1 MPHDESMSI
10 PTQQPQQHARQLR
23 RPFQDRAF
31 AGVAAGLGQRFNVS
45 PAWFRVAFILLA
57 LAGGV
62 GFLLYGIGWIL
73 IPDEGSNESIA
84 EGWVDGFDA
93 SNSAMVIGVVLIGMA
108 SVILVSS
115 LRLVSGKFVVA
126 AVLLVLGVLLYRGDL
141 TRSKE
146 PSDPEDST
154 DPESPLADDVAPESI
169 DDDDAALASPDGGD
183 GEDGSTEPGGAD
195 VAAPVAAGAMAAGGA
210 GAMAAGGAGAMTA
223 VAPPARPPK
232 PRPPKPRSI
241 LGQLTLAATL
251 IAVGGLALLDVA
263 DVLYPDP
270 VHYLAVA
277 VGVIGGGLLVGTL
290 FGRARWLIFIGL
302 FLAPFLFVASFVS
315 EWSFSGE
322 AGERYIQ
329 VTSIEDLERANY
341 SYDHSFGSLE
351 LDLRWFELPAESS
364 GVVLPISIDARV
376 SAGELRIWLPQE
388 TGAIVTGSAGMG
400 SVKLFGDE
408 SAGIGVSNTAE
419 TGAEVPNVA
428 FNIYA
433 RADFG
438 TVVVDVPLENE
449 PRPLVWE
456 E

>member
-1 MPHDESMSI
+1 MSN
-10 PTQQPQQHARQLR
+10 PTQQPELQSRQLR

-57 LAGGV
+57 LFGGT
-62 GFLLYGIGWIL
+62 GFLLYGLGWIL

-84 EGWVDGFDA
+84 EGWVDGFNA
-93 SNSAMVIGVVLIGMA
+93 SNSAMVIGIALIGVA

-115 LRLVSGKFVVA
+115 FQLISGKFVVA

-146 PSDPEDST
+146 PSDLESST
-154 DPESPLADDVAPESI
+154 DPDSAPADDSGGSVSF
-169 DDDDAALASPDGGD
+169 DDDDAIPESSDGGD
-183 GEDGSTEPGGAD
+183 EERRSIPPGDADAAALVDSGGAAPI
-195 VAAPVAAGAMAAGGA
+195 AAPQ
-210 GAMAAGGAGAMTA
+210 TA
-223 VAPPARPPK
+223 PAVPARPPK
-232 PRPPKPRSI
+232 PRPQKPRSI

-263 DVLYPDP
+263 DVLYPHP
-270 VHYLAVA
+270 VHYLAVT
-277 VGVIGGGLLVGTL
+277 VGVIGAGLLVGTL

-302 FLAPFLFVASFVS
+302 FLAPFLFVASVVS

-329 VTSIEDLERANY
+329 VTSIEDLERANF
-341 SYDHSFGSLE
+341 SYDHSFGVLK
-351 LDLRWFELPAESS
+351 LDLRWFEPPAETS
-364 GVVLPISIDARV
+364 GDVSEISIDARV
-376 SAGELRIWLPQE
+376 SAGELRILLPQE
-388 TGAIVTGSAGMG
+388 TGAVVTGSAGMG

-419 TGAEVPNVA
+419 TDAEAPNVV
-428 FNIYA
+428 FTIYA

>member
-1 MPHDESMSI
+1 M
-10 PTQQPQQHARQLR
+10 
-23 RPFQDRAF
+23 
-31 AGVAAGLGQRFNVS
+31 AAGLGQRFDVS

-57 LAGGV
+57 LSGI
-62 GFLLYGIGWIL
+62 GFFLYGLGWIL
-73 IPDEGSNESIA
+73 IPDEGSDESIA

-115 LRLVSGKFVVA
+115 LHLISGKFVVA

-146 PSDPEDST
+146 PSDPDGST
-154 DPESPLADDVAPESI
+154 DSDSSAADDDAGSESL
-169 DDDDAALASPDGGD
+169 DDDDATPESSDGADEG
-183 GEDGSTEPGGAD
+183 GPIEPGDAGAAALVAPGGTAA
-195 VAAPVAAGAMAAGGA
+195 VAAPQTTPAA
-210 GAMAAGGAGAMTA
+210 
-223 VAPPARPPK
+223 PARPPK
-232 PRPPKPRSI
+232 PRPQKPRSI

-270 VHYLAVA
+270 VHYLAVT

-290 FGRARWLIFIGL
+290 FGSARWLIFIGL
-302 FLAPFLFVASFVS
+302 FLAPFLFVASVVS

-329 VTSIEDLERANY
+329 VASIEDLERANF
-341 SYDHSFGSLE
+341 SYDHSVGVLE
-351 LDLRWFELPAESS
+351 LDLRWFEPPTETS
-364 GVVLPISIDARV
+364 GDVSEISIDARV
-376 SAGELRIWLPQE
+376 SAGELRILLPQE
-388 TGAIVTGSAGMG
+388 AGAVVTGSAGFG

-419 TGAEVPNVA
+419 TGNDAWNLI
-428 FNIYA
+428 FTIDA
-433 RADFG
+433 RAEFG
-438 TVVVDVPLENE
+438 SVVVDAPFENE
-449 PRPLVWE
+449 PRPPVWE

>member
-1 MPHDESMSI
+1 LLHDEAMSTS
-10 PTQQPQQHARQLR
+10 TQQPRQQSRQLR

-31 AGVAAGLGQRFNVS
+31 AGVAAGLGRRFDVS

-57 LAGGV
+57 LFGGI
-62 GFLLYGIGWIL
+62 GFLLYGLGWIL
-73 IPDEGSNESIA
+73 IPDEGSDESIA

-115 LRLVSGKFVVA
+115 LHLISGKFVVA

-146 PSDPEDST
+146 PSDPEGST
-154 DPESPLADDVAPESI
+154 DPESSPA
-169 DDDDAALASPDGGD
+169 DDDATPESSDGGD
-183 GEDGSTEPGGAD
+183 EEGGPLEPGDAD
-195 VAAPVAAGAMAAGGA
+195 AAALVAPGGTAAIAAPQTAPAA
-210 GAMAAGGAGAMTA
+210 
-223 VAPPARPPK
+223 PARPPK
-232 PRPPKPRSI
+232 PRPQKPRSI

-251 IAVGGLALLDVA
+251 IAVGGLALLDAA

-270 VHYLAVA
+270 VHYLAVT

-302 FLAPFLFVASFVS
+302 FLAPFLFVASVVS

-329 VTSIEDLERANY
+329 VTSIEDLERANF
-341 SYDHSFGSLE
+341 SYDHSAGVLE
-351 LDLRWFELPAESS
+351 LDLRWFEPPAETS
-364 GVVLPISIDARV
+364 GGASPISIDARV

-388 TGAIVTGSAGMG
+388 TGAVVTGSAGIG

-419 TGAEVPNVA
+419 TGGDASNLMFTVD
-428 FNIYA
+428 A

-438 TVVVDVPLENE
+438 SVVVDVPLENE
-449 PRPLVWE
+449 PRPPVWE
-456 E
+456 D

>member
-1 MPHDESMSI
+1 M
-10 PTQQPQQHARQLR
+10 
-23 RPFQDRAF
+23 
-31 AGVAAGLGQRFNVS
+31 AAGLGQRFDVS
-45 PAWFRVAFILLA
+45 PAWFRVGFILLA
-57 LAGGV
+57 LFGGV
-62 GFLLYGIGWIL
+62 GFFLYGLGWIL
-73 IPDEGSNESIA
+73 IPDEGSDESIA

-115 LRLVSGKFVVA
+115 LHLVSGKFVVA

-146 PSDPEDST
+146 PSGPEDST
-154 DPESPLADDVAPESI
+154 DPETPPTDDDAAAESL
-169 DDDDAALASPDGGD
+169 DDDDAAPASPDGGAE
-183 GEDGSTEPGGAD
+183 EDGSIEPRGAD
-195 VAAPVAAGAMAAGGA
+195 DATADAAAAMAAGGA
-210 GAMAAGGAGAMTA
+210 GGIAA
-223 VAPPARPPK
+223 VAAPARPPK
-232 PRPPKPRSI
+232 PRPPKQRSI

-251 IAVGGLALLDVA
+251 IGVGGLALLDVA
-263 DVLYPDP
+263 NVLYPDP

-322 AGERYIQ
+322 AGERYLQ
-329 VTSIEDLERANY
+329 VTSIEDLERADF
-341 SYDHSFGSLE
+341 SYDHSFGVLE
-351 LDLRWFELPAESS
+351 LDFRWFELPAEAS
-364 GVVLPISIDARV
+364 GVVPPISIDARV

-388 TGAIVTGSAGMG
+388 TGAVVTGSAGMG

-419 TGAEVPNVA
+419 AGVEVPNVV
-428 FNIYA
+428 FTIYA

-438 TVVVDVPLENE
+438 SVVVDVPLETE
-449 PRPLVWE
+449 PRPIVWE

>member
-62 GFLLYGIGWIL
+62 GFVLYGIGWIL

-154 DPESPLADDVAPESI
+154 DPESPIADDLAPESI
-169 DDDDAALASPDGGD
+169 DDDDATPAPPDGGD

-195 VAAPVAAGAMAAGGA
+195 TAAPVAAGAV
-210 GAMAAGGAGAMTA
+210 AAGGAGAMTA
-223 VAPPARPPK
+223 VAAPARPPK

-351 LDLRWFELPAESS
+351 LDLRWFEVPAEAS
-364 GVVLPISIDARV
+364 GVVPPISIDARV
-376 SAGELRIWLPQE
+376 SAGELRIRLPQE
-388 TGAIVTGSAGMG
+388 TGAVVTGSAGMG

-419 TGAEVPNVA
+419 TGDKEPNVV
-428 FNIYA
+428 FTIYA

-449 PRPLVWE
+449 PRPPEWE

>member
-1 MPHDESMSI
+1 MST
-10 PTQQPQQHARQLR
+10 PTQHQQQRRQLR

-31 AGVAAGLGQRFNVS
+31 AGVAAGLGQRFDVS
-45 PAWFRVAFILLA
+45 PAWFRVGFILLA
-57 LAGGV
+57 LGGGI
-62 GFLLYGIGWIL
+62 GFLLYGLGWIL
-73 IPDEGSNESIA
+73 IPDEGSDESIA
-84 EGWVDGFDA
+84 AGWVDGFDA

-115 LRLVSGKFVVA
+115 LHLVSGKFIVA
-126 AVLLVLGVLLYRGDL
+126 AILLALGVLLYRGDL
-141 TRSKE
+141 TRSKA
-146 PSDPEDST
+146 PSDPDGST
-154 DPESPLADDVAPESI
+154 DPDAPLDDRAAAPGSG
-169 DDDDAALASPDGGD
+169 DDDDAAPESSDGDDEEAESAETGDASV
-183 GEDGSTEPGGAD
+183 EA
-195 VAAPVAAGAMAAGGA
+195 VAAGAGTAAF
-210 GAMAAGGAGAMTA
+210 AAPQA
-223 VAPPARPPK
+223 APAAPAHPPK
-232 PRPPKPRSI
+232 RRPPKPRSI
-241 LGQLTLAATL
+241 LGQLTLAAML

-263 DVLYPDP
+263 NVLYPDP

-277 VGVIGGGLLVGTL
+277 IGVVGGGLLVGTL

-302 FLAPFLFVASFVS
+302 FLAPFLLVASFVS

-341 SYDHSFGSLE
+341 SYDHSAGVLE
-351 LDLRWFELPAESS
+351 LDLRWFELPPANS
-364 GVVLPISIDARV
+364 GTAYPISIDARV

-388 TGAIVTGSAGMG
+388 TRAVVAGSAGIG

-419 TGAEVPNVA
+419 TGTNLPQLIFTVD
-428 FNIYA
+428 A

-438 TVVVDVPLENE
+438 SVVVDVPLENE
-449 PRPLVWE
+449 PRPIVWE

>member
-1 MPHDESMSI
+1 MM
-10 PTQQPQQHARQLR
+10 
-23 RPFQDRAF
+23 AF
-31 AGVAAGLGQRFNVS
+31 AGVAAGLGQRFDVS

-57 LAGGV
+57 LFGGI
-62 GFLLYGIGWIL
+62 GFVLYGLGWIL
-73 IPDEGSNESIA
+73 IPDEESDESIA

-93 SNSAMVIGVVLIGMA
+93 SNSAMVVGIVLIGVA
-108 SVILVSS
+108 SLILVSS
-115 LRLVSGKFVVA
+115 FNLISSKFVVA
-126 AVLLVLGVLLYRGDL
+126 AVLLVLGVLLYRRDL
-141 TRSKE
+141 GRSKE
-146 PSDPEDST
+146 QPDPGGST
-154 DPESPLADDVAPESI
+154 DGETPLDDGDAKSGSDREGDAAPDASDGGAKDSKSI
-169 DDDDAALASPDGGD
+169 DW
-183 GEDGSTEPGGAD
+183 GGAD
-195 VAAPVAAGAMAAGGA
+195 HAALVAADTTAAAAAPQNAPVA
-210 GAMAAGGAGAMTA
+210 
-223 VAPPARPPK
+223 PARPPRT
-232 PRPPKPRSI
+232 RPPKPRSV

-251 IAVGGLALLDVA
+251 IAIGGLALLDVA
-263 DVLYPDP
+263 NVLYPDP

-329 VTSIEDLERANY
+329 VTSIEDLERANF
-341 SYDHSFGSLE
+341 SYDHSFGVLE
-351 LDLRWFELPAESS
+351 LDLRWFELPTGGSD
-364 GVVLPISIDARV
+364 VVSPISIDARV
-376 SAGELRIWLPQE
+376 SAGELRIRLPQE

-400 SVKLFGDE
+400 SVTLFGDE

-419 TGAEVPNVA
+419 TGGESPKAVFA
-428 FNIYA
+428 IDA

-438 TVVVDVPLENE
+438 SVVVDVPLEYE

>member
-1 MPHDESMSI
+1 LLHDEAMSTS
-10 PTQQPQQHARQLR
+10 TQQPRQQSRQLR

-31 AGVAAGLGQRFNVS
+31 AGVAAGLGRRFDVS

-57 LAGGV
+57 LFGGI
-62 GFLLYGIGWIL
+62 GFLLYGLGWIL
-73 IPDEGSNESIA
+73 IPDEGSDESIA

-115 LRLVSGKFVVA
+115 LHLISGKFVVA

-146 PSDPEDST
+146 PSDPEGST
-154 DPESPLADDVAPESI
+154 DPESSPA
-169 DDDDAALASPDGGD
+169 DDDATPESSDGGD
-183 GEDGSTEPGGAD
+183 EEGGPLEPGDAD
-195 VAAPVAAGAMAAGGA
+195 AAALVAPGGTAAIAAPQTAPAA
-210 GAMAAGGAGAMTA
+210 
-223 VAPPARPPK
+223 PARPPK
-232 PRPPKPRSI
+232 PRPQKPRSI

-251 IAVGGLALLDVA
+251 IAVGGLALLDAA

-270 VHYLAVA
+270 VHYLAVT

-302 FLAPFLFVASFVS
+302 FLAPFLFVASVVS

-329 VTSIEDLERANY
+329 VTSIEDLERANF
-341 SYDHSFGSLE
+341 SYDHSAGVLE
-351 LDLRWFELPAESS
+351 LDLRWFEPPVETS
-364 GVVLPISIDARV
+364 GDVSPISIDARV

-388 TGAIVTGSAGMG
+388 TGAVVTGSAGIG

-419 TGAEVPNVA
+419 TGGDASNLMFTVD
-428 FNIYA
+428 A

-438 TVVVDVPLENE
+438 SVIVDVPFENE

>member
-1 MPHDESMSI
+1 MSTS
-10 PTQQPQQHARQLR
+10 TQHQQQRRRLR

-31 AGVAAGLGQRFNVS
+31 AGVAAGLGQRFDVS
-45 PAWFRVAFILLA
+45 PAWFRVGFILLA
-57 LAGGV
+57 LFGGV
-62 GFLLYGIGWIL
+62 GFLLYGLGWIL
-73 IPDEGSNESIA
+73 IPDEGSDESIA

-115 LRLVSGKFVVA
+115 LHLVSGKFIVA
-126 AVLLVLGVLLYRGDL
+126 AVLLALGVLLYRGDL
-141 TRSKE
+141 TRSKD
-146 PSDPEDST
+146 PSDPTDLDSPPDGGDA
-154 DPESPLADDVAPESI
+154 DPD
-169 DDDDAALASPDGGD
+169 SPDGGEVKDESVDDD
-183 GEDGSTEPGGAD
+183 GGEFESSADSDETDRSIEPGD
-195 VAAPVAAGAMAAGGA
+195 TAPGDPEGA
-210 GAMAAGGAGAMTA
+210 GATAALAAAQTA
-223 VAPPARPPK
+223 PAAPARQPK

-263 DVLYPDP
+263 NVLYPDP

-277 VGVIGGGLLVGTL
+277 VGVLGGGLLVGTL

-302 FLAPFLFVASFVS
+302 FLVPFLFVASVVS

-329 VTSIEDLERANY
+329 VTSIEDLERVNY
-341 SYDHSFGSLE
+341 SYDHSFGVLE
-351 LDLRWFELPAESS
+351 LDFRWFELPAEAS
-364 GVVLPISIDARV
+364 GAVPPISIDARV
-376 SAGELRIWLPQE
+376 SAGELRIWLPRE
-388 TGAIVTGSAGMG
+388 TGAVVTGSAGMG

-419 TGAEVPNVA
+419 TGVEVPNAV
-428 FNIYA
+428 FTIYA

-438 TVVVDVPLENE
+438 TVVVDVPLESE
-449 PRPLVWE
+449 PRPLEWE

>member
-1 MPHDESMSI
+1 MSTT
-10 PTQQPQQHARQLR
+10 TQQQQEHSRQLR

-31 AGVAAGLGQRFNVS
+31 AGVAAGLGQRFGVS
-45 PAWFRVAFILLA
+45 PAWFRVGFILLA
-57 LAGGV
+57 LFGGI
-62 GFLLYGIGWIL
+62 GFLLYALGWIL
-73 IPDEGSNESIA
+73 IPDEGSDESIA

-115 LRLVSGKFVVA
+115 FHLISGKFVVA
-126 AVLLVLGVLLYRGDL
+126 GVLLVLGVLLYRGDL
-141 TRSKE
+141 RRSKE
-146 PSDPEDST
+146 PLDPDDPGDPDTPT
-154 DPESPLADDVAPESI
+154 DREAIASESFDHNEGAP
-169 DDDDAALASPDGGD
+169 DSPDEEVGVGAEIGSRSDAPIAAAAGG
-183 GEDGSTEPGGAD
+183 TTIAAEPQ
-195 VAAPVAAGAMAAGGA
+195 AAPVVPAR
-210 GAMAAGGAGAMTA
+210 
-223 VAPPARPPK
+223 PPRTRPPK
-232 PRPPKPRSI
+232 PRTI
-241 LGQLTLAATL
+241 LGQLTLAALL
-251 IAVGGLALLDVA
+251 IAEGGLALLDVA
-263 DVLYPDP
+263 NVLYPDP

-341 SYDHSFGSLE
+341 SYDHGAGVLE
-351 LDLRWFELPAESS
+351 LDFRWFEVQSETA
-364 GVVLPISIDARV
+364 GDVTPIPIDARIT
-376 SAGELRIWLPQE
+376 AGELRIWLPQE
-388 TGAIVTGSAGMG
+388 TQAVVTGSAGIG

-419 TGAEVPNVA
+419 TSTDVLPGAVFAVT
-428 FNIYA
+428 A

-438 TVVVDVPLENE
+438 SVVVDVPLENE

>member
-1 MPHDESMSI
+1 MSI
-10 PTQQPQQHARQLR
+10 PTQHPQQPGRQLR

-31 AGVAAGLGQRFNVS
+31 AGVAAGLGHRFNVS

-93 SNSAMVIGVVLIGMA
+93 SNSAMVIGVVLIGVA
-108 SVILVSS
+108 SVVLASS
-115 LRLVSGKFVVA
+115 FRLVSGRFVVA

-154 DPESPLADDVAPESI
+154 GPESPLVDDSAPESL
-169 DDDDAALASPDGGD
+169 DDDDAARASADGSD
-183 GEDGSTEPGGAD
+183 DEDGSIEPGGAD
-195 VAAPVAAGAMAAGGA
+195 DATPVAVGAAAAAGAG
-210 GAMAAGGAGAMTA
+210 A
-223 VAPPARPPK
+223 VATVAAPARPPK
-232 PRPPKPRSI
+232 HRPPKHRPPKPRSI

-251 IAVGGLALLDVA
+251 IAIGGLALLDVA
-263 DVLYPDP
+263 EVLYPDP

-329 VTSIEDLERANY
+329 VTSIEDLERANF
-341 SYDHSFGSLE
+341 SYDHSFGVLE
-351 LDLRWFELPAESS
+351 LDLRWFEFPA
-364 GVVLPISIDARV
+364 GVSDPVPPISIDARV
-376 SAGELRIWLPQE
+376 SAGELRIRLPQD
-388 TGAIVTGSAGMG
+388 TGAVVTGSAGMG

-419 TGAEVPNVA
+419 TGDEVTNVV
-428 FNIYA
+428 FSIDA

>member
-1 MPHDESMSI
+1 MST
-10 PTQQPQQHARQLR
+10 PTQQPQQQSQQLR

-57 LAGGV
+57 LSGGI
-62 GFLLYGIGWIL
+62 GFLLYGLGWIL

-84 EGWVDGFDA
+84 EGWVVGFDA

-115 LRLVSGKFVVA
+115 LHLVSGKFVVA
-126 AVLLVLGVLLYRGDL
+126 AVLLALGVLLYRGDL
-141 TRSKE
+141 KRSKD
-146 PSDPEDST
+146 PSGGVADRGSSDGGEVKD
-154 DPESPLADDVAPESI
+154 ESV
-169 DDDDAALASPDGGD
+169 DDDA
-183 GEDGSTEPGGAD
+183 GESVSSADSDETDRSIEPGD
-195 VAAPVAAGAMAAGGA
+195 PAPGDPVGA
-210 GAMAAGGAGAMTA
+210 GATAALAAEQTVPA
-223 VAPPARPPK
+223 APARLPK

-263 DVLYPDP
+263 NVLYPDP

-277 VGVIGGGLLVGTL
+277 VGVLGGGLLVGTL
-290 FGRARWLIFIGL
+290 FGRARWLIFIGV

-329 VTSIEDLERANY
+329 VTSIEDLERVNY
-341 SYDHSFGSLE
+341 SYDHSFGVLE
-351 LDLRWFELPAESS
+351 LDFRWFELPAEASDAVS
-364 GVVLPISIDARV
+364 PISIDARV

-388 TGAIVTGSAGMG
+388 TGAVVTGSAGMG

-408 SAGIGVSNTAE
+408 SAGIGVSSTAE
-419 TGAEVPNVA
+419 TAVAVPNVV
-428 FNIYA
+428 FTIDA

>member
-1 MPHDESMSI
+1 MPHDESMST
-10 PTQQPQQHARQLR
+10 PTQQPQRHGRQLR

-73 IPDEGSNESIA
+73 IPDEGSSESIA

-93 SNSAMVIGVVLIGMA
+93 SNSAMVIGVVLIGIA

-115 LRLVSGKFVVA
+115 LHLVSGKFVVA

-146 PSDPEDST
+146 PSEPEDST

-169 DDDDAALASPDGGD
+169 DDDEVTPAPPDGGD
-183 GEDGSTEPGGAD
+183 DEGGSTEPGGAD
-195 VAAPVAAGAMAAGGA
+195 AAAPVAAGAM
-210 GAMAAGGAGAMTA
+210 TA
-223 VAPPARPPK
+223 VAAPARPPK

-251 IAVGGLALLDVA
+251 IAVGSLALLDVA
-263 DVLYPDP
+263 NVLYPDP

-329 VTSIEDLERANY
+329 VTSIEDLERANFNY
-341 SYDHSFGSLE
+341 EHSFGVLE
-351 LDLRWFELPAESS
+351 LDLRWFELPTEAS
-364 GVVLPISIDARV
+364 GANPPISIDARV
-376 SAGELRIWLPQE
+376 SAGELRIRLPQE
-388 TGAIVTGSAGMG
+388 TGAVVTGSAGMG

-419 TGAEVPNVA
+419 TGAEEPNVV
-428 FNIYA
+428 FTIYA

-438 TVVVDVPLENE
+438 SVVVDVPLENE